1 MKLRHLVIATALIFH
16 PLLAAHAQT
25 SMDST
30 KIDKPADKVG
40 AANKATGIVK
50 RVDRAKGTV
59 SLAHDPVASLKWPA
73 MTMSF
78 TVKNPSLFDKLTAD
92 RKVEFEFVQ
101 QGKDYVITAV
111 K

>member
-1 MKLRHLVIATALIFH
+1 MKLHYMLVAAMLMVH
-16 PLLAAHAQT
+16 PFLTAHAQT
-25 SMDST
+25 GTDLM
-30 KIDKPADKVG
+30 KVEKSSG
-40 AANKATGIVK
+40 NENAAHKATGVVK

-59 SLAHDPVASLKWPA
+59 ALAHDPVASLKWPA

-78 TVKNPSLFDKLTAD
+78 TVKNPSLFDKLPAE

-101 QGKDYVITAV
+101 QGRDYVITSV